1 VVAVWDT
8 IAQQLL
14 DAATS
19 TDVTVGREFVAP
31 GPNFARDCSL
41 IAVVLLRPE
50 VVPLQREFAGAC
62 AAVTQ
67 MAFEVVFVDDCVPTQ
82 ADNGQPPSPAA
93 VSAWSL
99 AYLAKCAKI
108 HAAVM
113 TAASDGQIAG
123 GCHQISV
130 GRGDMRGPLGSQ
142 ASMIVPITVT
152 LVDL

>member
-1 VVAVWDT
+1 MVAVWDT
-8 IAQQLL
+8 IAEQLL

-50 VVPLQREFAGAC
+50 VVPLQREWAGSC
-62 AAVTQ
+62 AAVGQ
-67 MAFEVVFVDDCVPTQ
+67 MAFEVVFVDDCVPVQSDRGVPPTP
-82 ADNGQPPSPAA
+82 AD

-108 HAAVM
+108 HAAIL
-113 TAASDGQIAG
+113 TAATDGHIAG

-130 GRGDMRGPLGSQ
+130 GRGDMRGPLGAV
-142 ASMIVPITVT
+142 ASMIVPVTIT
-152 LVDL
+152 LLDE